1 MHALYMYIFSKRTC
15 FSILAGSN
23 ELTSTGQLA
32 LPYSWLDGELIEAQR
47 LHMYKCMYISIH
59 IYRSLVVR

>member
-15 FSILAGSN
+15 FSIFAGSN

-32 LPYSWLDGELIEAQR
+32 LPYSWLE
-47 LHMYKCMYISIH
+47 MYVCMYISIH
-59 IYRSLVVR
+59 IYRSPVIR

>member
-32 LPYSWLDGELIEAQR
+32 LPYSWLE
-47 LHMYKCMYISIH
+47 S
-59 IYRSLVVR
+59 

>member
-1 MHALYMYIFSKRTC
+1 MHALYMNIFSGGTC

-32 LPYSWLDGELIEAQR
+32 LPYSWLE
-47 LHMYKCMYISIH
+47 S
-59 IYRSLVVR
+59 